1 MATAGVSIRMLRNF
15 GILKILLCRP
25 TRSLQ
30 YRTGPGEVSR
40 TKTATNTINGNSN
53 GIASRASTRSKDFF
67 IPISCSDGSRRSYD
81 LSNCVSIELAQM
93 APRRLAR
100 MPSHSCNARL
110 LAASALAL
118 GRNAKASTDDSEN
131 PIGAGTTSKPTASK
145 FATARGR
152 CQA

>member
-1 MATAGVSIRMLRNF
+1 MLRNL
-15 GILKILLCRP
+15 GILKMRLWRP
-25 TRSLQ
+25 TRLLQ
-30 YRTGPGEVSR
+30 YSAGPGEVSR

-53 GIASRASTRSKDFF
+53 GIANRASTRSKVFF
-67 IPISCSDGSRRSYD
+67 IPISCCDGSRRSYD
-81 LSNCVSIELAQM
+81 FSNCISIDLAQM
-93 APRRLAR
+93 APRRPAR
-100 MPSHSCNARL
+100 MPSHSCKARL

-118 GRNAKASTDDSEN
+118 GRNARASTDDRKN